1 MFVFKIKKTH
11 EVKKHSVATN
21 EASDGTCPPLIA
33 TTSGRLAL
41 LAMNRLL
48 SLLRSLGWAGAGQ
61 RHTRS
66 AGTGLHRYNF
76 IAKSSPGRCSCG
88 LAGNEG

>member
-21 EASDGTCPPLIA
+21 EASDGACPPLIA

-41 LAMNRLL
+41 LATHRVL
-48 SLLRSLGWAGAGQ
+48 SLLGSLGWAGVAQGP
-61 RHTRS
+61 TRS
-66 AGTGLHRYNF
+66 AGMGLHRYNF
-76 IAKSSPGRCSCG
+76 RAMSSPGRCSCG

>member
-21 EASDGTCPPLIA
+21 EASDGACPPLIA

-41 LAMNRLL
+41 LATHRLL
-48 SLLRSLGWAGAGQ
+48 SLLASLGWAGA
-61 RHTRS
+61 
-66 AGTGLHRYNF
+66 A
-76 IAKSSPGRCSCG
+76 
-88 LAGNEG
+88 